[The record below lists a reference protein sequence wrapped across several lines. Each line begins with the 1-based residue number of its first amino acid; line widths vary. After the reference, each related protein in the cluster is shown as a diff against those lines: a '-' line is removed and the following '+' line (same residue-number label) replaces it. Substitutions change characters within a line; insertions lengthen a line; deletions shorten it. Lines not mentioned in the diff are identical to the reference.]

1 MIEVNDLKKDYSGH
15 MALDGVS
22 FATDQGE
29 LFGLLGP
36 NGAGKTTLIRLLC
49 GNARRGSGTASICG
63 LDVFLNPVKV
73 KSKIGVVHQSNSLDN
88 ELTVWENLEVH
99 GLMHKMS
106 RQDRRDRIDEVLN
119 FIALEEHRN
128 RQVKK
133 LSGGMKRRLMIGRA
147 LMHRPEVL
155 FLDEPTVGLDPSI
168 RRKIWALIRSISEA
182 GATVL
187 LTTHYIEE
195 AEFLCRRVSFI
206 DEGKIVSTDT
216 PENFIRV
223 LGKWAVDEL
232 VENELQSNY
241 FDSRSSADEFAAS
254 LNNSFSIRRV
264 NLEDVFL
271 NLTGRKIVDMKNA
284 GSGGAATAPH
294 GAE

>member
-1 MIEVNDLKKDYSGH
+1 MIEVRDLTKSYNGRE
-15 MALDGVS
+15 ALKGVS
-22 FATDQGE
+22 FNAESGE

-49 GNARRGSGTASICG
+49 GNAKPGSGAASLCG
-63 LDVFLNPVKV
+63 LDVFAHPVEV
-73 KSKIGVVHQSNSLDN
+73 KAMTGVVHQSNSLDN

-99 GLMHKMS
+99 GLMHKMRRS
-106 RQDRRDRIDEVLN
+106 DRRDRIQEVME
-119 FIALEEHRN
+119 FIDLADRSTT
-128 RQVKK
+128 QVKN

-147 LMHRPEVL
+147 LMHRPKVL

-168 RRKIWALIRSISEA
+168 RRKIWALVKSISDS

-195 AEFLCRRVSFI
+195 AEFLCRRVAFI
-206 DEGKIVSTDT
+206 DEGVIVQTDT
-216 PENFIRV
+216 PANFISA

-232 VENELQSNY
+232 ADNELRTKY
-241 FDSRSSADEFAAS
+241 FDRREDAEKGASASE
-254 LNNSFSIRRV
+254 NSFSIRRV

-271 NLTGRKIVDMKNA
+271 NMTGRKIVDLKTGN
-284 GSGGAATAPH
+284 GNGAKH
-294 GAE
+294 GNGY

>member
-1 MIEVNDLKKDYSGH
+1 MIEVNDIKKDYSGH
-15 MALDGVS
+15 KALNGVS
-22 FATDQGE
+22 FNTEKGE

-49 GNARRGSGTASICG
+49 GNAKRGTGSAKICG
-63 LDVFLNPVKV
+63 LDVFTKPVEV

-99 GLMHKMS
+99 GLMHKMG
-106 RQDRRDRIDEVLN
+106 RQDRRGRTEEVLA
-119 FIALEEHRN
+119 FTVLEEHRN

-168 RRKIWALIRSISEA
+168 RRKIWALIRSISES

-195 AEFLCRRVSFI
+195 AEFLCRRVAFI
-206 DEGKIVSTDT
+206 DEGTIVATDT
-216 PENFIRV
+216 PENFIKV

-232 VENELQSNY
+232 VEHELQSNY
-241 FDSRSSADEFAAS
+241 FESRQSADSFSAK
-254 LNNSFSIRRV
+254 LNNPFSIRRV

-271 NLTGRKIVDMKNA
+271 NLTGRKIVDIKSAANGRNA
-284 GSGGAATAPH
+284 APVH
-294 GAE
+294 GVE